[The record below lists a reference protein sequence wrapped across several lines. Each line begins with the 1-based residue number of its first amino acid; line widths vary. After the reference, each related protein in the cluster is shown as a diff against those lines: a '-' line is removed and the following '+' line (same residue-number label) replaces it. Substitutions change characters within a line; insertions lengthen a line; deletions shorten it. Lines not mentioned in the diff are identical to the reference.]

1 MTLSIPPEPS
11 YYRQS
16 IILSYFSTLLF
27 WGAVY
32 IYMPILA
39 PYSKMVSGSFQAVG
53 MVMGAYGLSQ
63 LLLRIPLGI
72 WSDRWR
78 RRKPFILLGFIFDG
92 LAAFG
97 LLLSDNTLMLFFS
110 VLTAGIASSMW
121 VPFTVLFSSYFPL
134 GQIAHSVSLML
145 FLTRLAQITTNYA
158 CGTIAEAWGW
168 VAPFYAGMILSFIGL
183 LLSLGLAERR
193 PEKSSA
199 ASYKQF
205 SFVGRNRTL
214 LLASFFCAL
223 FLFANFSTSY
233 GFTPIFAQQIGAS
246 QKDLGVL
253 FFWYMLPNTLATLL
267 SGTYIRRLFSERAM
281 IFAGFLLLSGTAFFI
296 LMVDRLVILYG
307 LQAFNG
313 IGVGLIFPLLMG
325 LAIQPAA
332 PEQQATAMGFFQSLY
347 AVGMT
352 LGPILSGIVAQR
364 LGLSSVFIL
373 NGLLCLFGAFFAL
386 LKIPSASRKES

>member
-1 MTLSIPPEPS
+1 MTLSNPPDPS
-11 YYRQS
+11 YYRKS

-39 PYSKMVSGSFQAVG
+39 PYSKMVSGSLQEVG

-92 LAAFG
+92 LAALG
-97 LLLSDNTLMLFFS
+97 LLLSNNTAMLFFS

-168 VAPFYAGMILSFIGL
+168 VAPFYAGMILAFIGL
-183 LLSLGLAERR
+183 LLSLGMAERR
-193 PEKSSA
+193 PEGSSA
-199 ASYKQF
+199 TSFKQLF
-205 SFVGRNRTL
+205 FVGRNRTL
-214 LLASFFCAL
+214 LLASVFCAL

-233 GFTPIFAQQIGAS
+233 GFTPIFAQQIGATK
-246 QKDLGVL
+246 KDLGVL

-267 SGTYIRRLFSERAM
+267 SGTYIRRLLSERAI
-281 IFAGFLLLSGTAFFI
+281 IFAGFLLLSGTVFFI
-296 LMVDRLVILYG
+296 PLVDRLSTLYS

-325 LAIQPAA
+325 MAIQSTPL
-332 PEQQATAMGFFQSLY
+332 EQQATAMGFFQSLY

-352 LGPILSGIVAQR
+352 LGPIISGILAQR

-373 NGLLCLFGAFFAL
+373 NGLLCLFGAFFAFI
-386 LKIPSASRKES
+386 KIPSSSRKES

>member
-1 MTLSIPPEPS
+1 
-11 YYRQS
+11 
-16 IILSYFSTLLF
+16 
-27 WGAVY
+27 
-32 IYMPILA
+32 
-39 PYSKMVSGSFQAVG
+39 
-53 MVMGAYGLSQ
+53 
-63 LLLRIPLGI
+63 
-72 WSDRWR
+72 
-78 RRKPFILLGFIFDG
+78 
-92 LAAFG
+92 
-97 LLLSDNTLMLFFS
+97 
-110 VLTAGIASSMW
+110 MW

>member
-1 MTLSIPPEPS
+1 MSLSNFPEPPYCRS
-11 YYRQS
+11 S
-16 IILSYFSTLLF
+16 IILSCFSTLLF

-39 PYSKMVSGSFQAVG
+39 PYSKMVGGSFQAVG
-53 MVMGAYGLSQ
+53 LVMGAYGLSQ

-92 LAAFG
+92 MAALG
-97 LLLSDNTLMLFFS
+97 LLLSTNTAMLFFS

-134 GQIAHSVSLML
+134 GQIAHCVSLIL
-145 FLTRLAQITTNYA
+145 FFTRLAQITTNYA

-168 VAPFYAGMILSFIGL
+168 AAPFYAGMILSCMGL

-193 PEKSSA
+193 PEKSSVA
-199 ASYKQF
+199 AYKQF

-246 QKDLGVL
+246 KKDLGVL

-267 SGTYIRRLFSERAM
+267 SGTYIRRLFSERAI
-281 IFAGFLLLSGTAFFI
+281 IFAGFLLIAGTVFFI
-296 LMVDRLVILYG
+296 PLVDRLVILYS

-325 LAIQPAA
+325 LAIQSAA

-347 AVGMT
+347 AAGMT
-352 LGPILSGIVAQR
+352 LGPIISGIVAQR

-373 NGLLCLFGAFFAL
+373 NGLLCLFGAFFAF
-386 LKIPSASRKES
+386 LKIPCASRKVS